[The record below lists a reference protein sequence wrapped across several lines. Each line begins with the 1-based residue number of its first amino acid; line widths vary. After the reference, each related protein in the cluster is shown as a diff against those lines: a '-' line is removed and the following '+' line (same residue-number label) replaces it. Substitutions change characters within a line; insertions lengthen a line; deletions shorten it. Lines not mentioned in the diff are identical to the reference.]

1 MLLRVL
7 EHALGGLDP
16 QSLQIVQRLVA
27 GSGLEAPHE
36 VADAHAVVAGDVLE
50 TELVGEVVFQ
60 PLLDLQDRRVMV
72 QLLSAEADTP
82 WGVAALYFVEGIP
95 GHRLGHRSAA
105 ETLDQI
111 DVEVAGG
118 GDAAGAEQ
126 VVGIGQVLLLV
137 EQHVREAFGE
147 FSIEAPV
154 GGSFLAIQQTCLG
167 QPEDPGRLAAE
178 GGSSAWL
185 RRNQGTICG

>member
-72 QLLSAEADTP
+72 QLLSAEADAP

-126 VVGIGQVLLLV
+126 VVGIGQVLLLI

-154 GGSFLAIQQTCLG
+154 GGRFLAIQ
-167 QPEDPGRLAAE
+167 
-178 GGSSAWL
+178 
-185 RRNQGTICG
+185 